1 MQLPIDN
8 DNWMNYIINVESELK
23 HRFKILKNEEKIS
36 EKESDS
42 ICLVCTTSFFQ
53 QEIHQQIFC

>member
-8 DNWMNYIINVESELK
+8 DNWINYIFNVESELK
-23 HRFKILKNEEKIS
+23 HRSKILKNEGKIS

-53 QEIHQQIFC
+53 